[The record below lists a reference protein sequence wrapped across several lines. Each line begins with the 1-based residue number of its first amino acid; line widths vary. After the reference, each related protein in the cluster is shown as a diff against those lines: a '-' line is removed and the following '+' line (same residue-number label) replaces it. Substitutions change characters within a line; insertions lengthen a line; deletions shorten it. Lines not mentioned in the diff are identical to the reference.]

1 MSTKQTDKGKE
12 RRDGKDRRV
21 SRSSRYAGPDRRR
34 SERRAEPYLTPFA
47 GT

>member
-1 MSTKQTDKGKE
+1 MDTKLTDKAKE
-12 RRDGKDRRV
+12 RRDGKDRRA
-21 SRSSRYAGPDRRR
+21 SRSSRYAGPDRRK